1 MKFIVNHNED
11 IRSVVLRN
19 ACENLKLTA
28 PNIQK
33 QIVSVAATEITKVII
48 NKLGD
53 ALSTISIDESRDIL
67 IKEKMVVALCFVDK
81 WGCVIQR
88 FLGIVQ
94 DNETTSISLKAAI
107 EALLS
112 KHGLSVWRLH
122 GHGYDGASSI

>member
-1 MKFIVNHNED
+1 
-11 IRSVVLRN
+11 
-19 ACENLKLTA
+19 
-28 PNIQK
+28 
-33 QIVSVAATEITKVII
+33 
-48 NKLGD
+48 
-53 ALSTISIDESRDIL
+53 
-67 IKEKMVVALCFVDK
+67 MVVALCFVDK
-81 WGCVIQR
+81 WGCVIQH